1 MTASPP
7 LASRLGDYTMDPQ
20 TLTIALRG
28 AERLLIVLCSGLC
41 VWLGYRLFQSLP
53 AVHGS
58 SGQLELPSA
67 KLVISKVGPGV
78 FFALFGALI
87 LWQAVLAQLK
97 IDPTPSGA
105 RVTLAASSGDPQA
118 LRHVQSDVEVLNCLA
133 QAAPEVLGSGAVET
147 ALHNARIA
155 LLATVWQPAWGGAA
169 FTELQRGQI
178 PTSGPVAEVYRSRHQ
193 SCPNTRGTK

>member
-1 MTASPP
+1 
-7 LASRLGDYTMDPQ
+7 MDPQ

-58 SGQLELPSA
+58 GGQLELPSA

-97 IDPTPSGA
+97 MDPTASGLK
-105 RVTLAASSGDPQA
+105 VTLAASSGDPQA
-118 LRHVQSDVEVLNCLA
+118 LRHVQRDVEVLNCLM
-133 QAAPEVLGSGAVET
+133 QLAPQELGAGAVET
-147 ALHNARIA
+147 ALHNARLS
-155 LLATVWQPAWGGAA
+155 LLASVWQPAWGDAA
-169 FTELQRGQI
+169 FAELQRGQI
-178 PTSGPVAEVYRSRHQ
+178 PMNGPVAEIYRGRHQ
-193 SCPNTRGTK
+193 SCPDTRGTR